1 MGSLPVTWCC
11 PAGTSAGCLA
21 STGCCIIA
29 GWFAVTGCRAAG
41 CPDATA
47 MFGAE
52 MVGVARVVLL
62 DRPGTLLNRLLFSSV
77 IVEALLPCD
86 PVCLVL

>member
-1 MGSLPVTWCC
+1 
-11 PAGTSAGCLA
+11 
-21 STGCCIIA
+21 
-29 GWFAVTGCRAAG
+29 
-41 CPDATA
+41 